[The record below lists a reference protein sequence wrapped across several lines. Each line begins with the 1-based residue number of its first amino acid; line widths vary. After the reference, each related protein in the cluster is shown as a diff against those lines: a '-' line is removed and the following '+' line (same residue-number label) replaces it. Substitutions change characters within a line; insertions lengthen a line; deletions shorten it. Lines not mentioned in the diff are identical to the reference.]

1 MCPIWVYYFVILES
15 LEDQCNQEEELR
27 RYKLFYVTCYR
38 HTNKGM
44 RREKRLRKSKIKL
57 IMN

>member
-27 RYKLFYVTCYR
+27 RYKHGVLSIHQQGNEMTKE
-38 HTNKGM
+38 T
-44 RREKRLRKSKIKL
+44 S
-57 IMN
+57 